1 MGGWISFLIGDSRS
15 NRIVAL
21 VGVASAPDFTENSMW
36 ASFDKVRRDELH
48 IRGKIELESEYSSE
62 PYIITKKLIQDGR
75 SNLIMNRNLNV
86 PYSVRLLQGMGD
98 VDVHFNKAIELSE
111 HIGSDDVEVTLVK
124 GADHQFSSPR
134 CLKILKITI
143 EEFL

>member
-1 MGGWISFLIGDSRS
+1 
-15 NRIVAL
+15 
-21 VGVASAPDFTENSMW
+21 
-36 ASFDKVRRDELH
+36 
-48 IRGKIELESEYSSE
+48 
-62 PYIITKKLIQDGR
+62 
-75 SNLIMNRNLNV
+75 
-86 PYSVRLLQGMGD
+86 MGD
-98 VDVHFNKAIELSE
+98 IDVHFKTAIELSE